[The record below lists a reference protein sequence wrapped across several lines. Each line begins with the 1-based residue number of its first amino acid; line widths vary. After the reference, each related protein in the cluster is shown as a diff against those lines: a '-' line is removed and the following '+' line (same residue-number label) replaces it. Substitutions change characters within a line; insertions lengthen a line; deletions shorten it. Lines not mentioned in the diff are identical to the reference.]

1 MGFFYSNDGRTCTST
16 LDVRP
21 TTFLTPQ
28 GERDTKAAITI
39 QRWWRKT
46 REHIIYE
53 RYLGENSNGLRLRHK
68 RKHEDMESDIVE
80 YTDTELDTDLDVE
93 EINSSEFAESDQE
106 TETESESGREVQTI
120 ANNNFLWDLW
130 LSFYTLILRFFGM

>member
-16 LDVRP
+16 LDVKP

-28 GERDTKAAITI
+28 GERETKAATII

-46 REHIIYE
+46 QEHIIYE
-53 RYLGENSNGLRLRHK
+53 RYLEDNGSGLRLRHK

-93 EINSSEFAESDQE
+93 EINSSEFADS
-106 TETESESGREVQTI
+106 ESETQSGGGEVQTI
-120 ANNNFLWDLW
+120 VNNSFFWDLW
-130 LSFYTLILRFFGM
+130 LSFYTFILRFFGM

>member
-16 LDVRP
+16 LDVKP
-21 TTFLTPQ
+21 TTFLTQQ
-28 GERDTKAAITI
+28 GEHETKAATII
-39 QRWWRKT
+39 QRWWKKT

-53 RYLGENSNGLRLRHK
+53 RYLEENSNSLRLRHK

-93 EINSSEFAESDQE
+93 EINSSEFADS
-106 TETESESGREVQTI
+106 ESETQSGGGEVQTI
-120 ANNNFLWDLW
+120 VNNSFFWDLW
-130 LSFYTLILRFFGM
+130 LSFYTFILRFFGM

>member
-1 MGFFYSNDGRTCTST
+1 MGFFYSNDGKTCTST

-28 GERDTKAAITI
+28 GERETKAATVI
-39 QRWWRKT
+39 QKWWRKT
-46 REHIIYE
+46 QEHIIYE
-53 RYLGENSNGLRLRHK
+53 RYLGENSSALRLRHK

-93 EINSSEFAESDQE
+93 EINSSEFSDN
-106 TETESESGREVQTI
+106 ESESERGGELQTI
-120 ANNNFLWDLW
+120 ANNSFFWDLW
-130 LSFYTLILRFFGM
+130 FSFYTFILRFFGM